1 MYNQLKVRII
11 VFSLPLHKLFFKNPY
26 PETPPCFFGGP
37 ELTNQPLALL
47 ELVRRGVLSW
57 L

>member
-11 VFSLPLHKLFFKNPY
+11 VFSFPLHKLFFKNPY
-26 PETPPCFFGGP
+26 PQTPPCFFGGP